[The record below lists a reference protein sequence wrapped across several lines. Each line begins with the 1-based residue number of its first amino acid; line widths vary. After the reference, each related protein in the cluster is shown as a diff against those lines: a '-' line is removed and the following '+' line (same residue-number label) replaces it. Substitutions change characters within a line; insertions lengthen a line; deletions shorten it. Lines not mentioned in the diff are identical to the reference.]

1 MGALLEGAF
10 GEALVNGGWGHEA
23 DAGKA
28 MAAVVPREGAL
39 AVGTGLFHAAEAGAT
54 VGTILQGLALG
65 FRERVVARDMG
76 PAGIWRP

>member
-1 MGALLEGAF
+1 MGALLAGAF

-28 MAAVVPREGAL
+28 MAAVVPREEAL
-39 AVGTGLFHAAEAGAT
+39 AVGTGLFDAAEAGAT

-76 PAGIWRP
+76 PAGVWRP

>member
-1 MGALLEGAF
+1 MGALLAGAF

-28 MAAVVPREGAL
+28 MAAVVPREEPL

-76 PAGIWRP
+76 PAGVWRP

>member
-28 MAAVVPREGAL
+28 MAAVVPREEPL
-39 AVGTGLFHAAEAGAT
+39 AVGTGLFDAAKAGAT